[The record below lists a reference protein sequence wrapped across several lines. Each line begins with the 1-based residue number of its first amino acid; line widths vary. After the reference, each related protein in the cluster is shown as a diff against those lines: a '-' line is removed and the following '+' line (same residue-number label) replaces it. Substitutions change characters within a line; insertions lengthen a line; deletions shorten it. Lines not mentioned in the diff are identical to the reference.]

1 MHADVKTSPV
11 DAMFQT
17 SWLRK
22 FSSALIPRGME
33 LMDSHTISLDSQF
46 SNLIL
51 KKIAAEMKNDEY
63 FKREDIMD
71 GESFL
76 DLFQTYADT
85 LQGRSMEGTLV
96 HPECFRYD
104 DKRIALSESQ

>member
-1 MHADVKTSPV
+1 
-11 DAMFQT
+11 
-17 SWLRK
+17 
-22 FSSALIPRGME
+22 
-33 LMDSHTISLDSQF
+33 MDSHTISLDSQF

>member
-1 MHADVKTSPV
+1 
-11 DAMFQT
+11 
-17 SWLRK
+17 
-22 FSSALIPRGME
+22 
-33 LMDSHTISLDSQF
+33 
-46 SNLIL
+46 
-51 KKIAAEMKNDEY
+51 MKNDEY

-104 DKRIALSESQ
+104 DKRIALSESQWRVQDRILQYEVVRIGKNFIQGFEPFR